1 MSSTQACRRKEPR
14 RRTSKTSHDVD
25 PNNTGTCTTCGK
37 EDVVG
42 DRQATEDTAADVQVG
57 RPAPAFTVETE
68 AGPISRDSLVGHP
81 VVLYF
86 YPRDMTPGCTTE
98 ACDFRDANAEFQRL
112 GAQVIGI
119 STDSL
124 ESHARFQAKHQLPFL
139 LASDPEAQAAR
150 LFGVW
155 KEKNLY
161 GKRSFG
167 IERSTFV
174 LDADGRVAALWR
186 RVKVPGH
193 VEQVLEAVRAL
204 VGG

>member
-1 MSSTQACRRKEPR
+1 MS
-14 RRTSKTSHDVD
+14 
-25 PNNTGTCTTCGK
+25 
-37 EDVVG
+37 
-42 DRQATEDTAADVQVG
+42 DRQAIEAASDVQVG
-57 RPAPAFTVETE
+57 SPAPLFTLETE
-68 AGPISRDSLVGHP
+68 AGAVSRDSLAGHP

-98 ACDFRDANAEFQRL
+98 ACDFRDANSEFQRL
-112 GAQVIGI
+112 GATVIGV

-139 LASDPEAQAAR
+139 LATDADAEVAKQ
-150 LFGVW
+150 FGVW

-174 LDADGRVAALWR
+174 LDREGNVAAIWR
-186 RVKVPGH
+186 RVRVAGH
-193 VEQVLEAVRAL
+193 VDKVLETVRELA
-204 VGG
+204 GG